1 MNEVVIGQFEV
12 FYLDVNTGYMDSR
25 VYHAE
30 DEQHALELF
39 RDFHSD
45 DLVDSVE
52 YRGEAGI

>member
-1 MNEVVIGQFEV
+1 MDEVVIGQYEV
-12 FYLDVNTGYMDSR
+12 FYLDVNTGHMDSR

-39 RDFHSD
+39 RDFHPD
-45 DLVDSVE
+45 DMVDSVE

>member
-1 MNEVVIGQFEV
+1 
-12 FYLDVNTGYMDSR
+12 MDSR

-39 RDFHSD
+39 RDFHPD
-45 DLVDSVE
+45 DMVDSVE